1 MMARRHA
8 PQRTLRARGAA
19 LLAAMLT
26 VTLVAT
32 IAATAVWQQ
41 WRNLEVEGAERTR
54 VQAAWL
60 LLGGLDFSRHV
71 LRQDARTSG
80 GVDSLSEPWAVP
92 LAEARLSTFLQA
104 SNNQTN
110 VDDSTIDA
118 AQAFLSGAIVDAQSR
133 LNIRNL
139 VDSDQLNPVAVKQF
153 SRLFERL
160 GLPGA
165 QLTVL
170 SQAALQAMRGQ
181 NRPENAPLTPSTFKE
196 LAWWGL
202 PPSTLAVLE
211 PYVSLLPAKTKLNI
225 NTASA
230 TVLWAAIDGLDFAT
244 AQQIV
249 QQRQTTVFD
258 RVSDLS
264 GRYPKNEAI
273 TAAAG
278 NTALLDVSSAYFDV
292 WVRLRFD
299 DLAVQERSL
308 VYRQGL
314 SVKTVVRERGAAMP
328 VSALGDS
335 AGTPGAPQ

>member
-181 NRPENAPLTPSTFKE
+181 NRPENAPLTPST
-196 LAWWGL
+196 
-202 PPSTLAVLE
+202 LAVLE